1 MYVCPLTIENRKG
14 NIINVILRPDI
25 GARDCH
31 KIVKTRIGR
40 KNLNIAFLS
49 LTTFSLSL
57 AIKLNRQNGRGA
69 GVHKMRNTKS
79 QENKIN

>member
-14 NIINVILRPDI
+14 NIILRPDV

-57 AIKLNRQNGRGA
+57 AIKLNRQNGRG
-69 GVHKMRNTKS
+69 GGS
-79 QENKIN
+79 

>member
-14 NIINVILRPDI
+14 NIILRPDV

-57 AIKLNRQNGRGA
+57 AIKLNRQNGRG
-69 GVHKMRNTKS
+69 GVVHKMRNTKS

>member
-14 NIINVILRPDI
+14 NIILRPDV

-57 AIKLNRQNGRGA
+57 AIKLNRQNGRGG